1 MPIIYNLELSVGRND
16 GSVPLDLYDASVKAF
31 EEAGL
36 IGQRHVNHFGRVF
49 DGYVTSCDRFIEGHF
64 DIFYRGG
71 ETRTTREILDEMEI
85 KTSGFD
91 DQMQSALAMG
101 EESLRI
107 LEKEDP
113 FVSLPLNLYKSMPFI
128 SSMEINTPAGIQNA
142 HIHCEDGR
150 IIQFWKPKKDLYWY
164 DFDTFK
170 DYITVFRL
178 SSLNSLEGLF
188 NTRSIKEELRRGLLR
203 RREKLGAKAIENP
216 DSVNKINWL
225 NFL

>member
-16 GSVPLDLYDASVKAF
+16 GLVPSNLYDASVKAF

-49 DGYVTSCDRFIEGHF
+49 DGYDTSCDRFIEGHF

-71 ETRTTREILDEMEI
+71 ETRTMREILDETRI

-101 EESLRI
+101 ETFLEI
-107 LEKEDP
+107 LEEKDP
-113 FVSLPLNLYKSMPFI
+113 LASLPLELYSSMPFI

-142 HIHCEDGR
+142 HIHCEDGG
-150 IIQFWKPKKDLYWY
+150 IIQFWKPK
-164 DFDTFK
+164 
-170 DYITVFRL
+170 R
-178 SSLNSLEGLF
+178 N
-188 NTRSIKEELRRGLLR
+188 
-203 RREKLGAKAIENP
+203 
-216 DSVNKINWL
+216 NKT
-225 NFL
+225 